1 MHKVQI
7 EMKNL
12 LVNKPMRMK
21 ASNYS
26 VEKLYHSYGSQLYSI
41 AMEIAPNQA
50 AAEKI
55 LIGTFVKIHRQQ
67 STLLNGHSP
76 PVYITLIK
84 LVLQTAHEQLY
95 SNQLKY
101 NFTLK
106 QFANTPLLN
115 KLICE
120 QISLENYCT
129 ENQLTRADAAKKI
142 REELMSIRNSKH
154 KIEMPLPKL

>member
-55 LIGTFVKIHRQQ
+55 LIGTFVKIHQQQ
-67 STLLNGHSP
+67 STQLNGHSP
-76 PVYITLIK
+76 PIYLTLIK
-84 LVLQTAHEQLY
+84 LILQTAHEQLGT
-95 SNQLKY
+95 SQLKY
-101 NFTLK
+101 NFKLK
-106 QFANTPLLN
+106 HFANTPLLN

>member
-1 MHKVQI
+1 
-7 EMKNL
+7 MKT
-12 LVNKPMRMK
+12 
-21 ASNYS
+21 SNTS
-26 VEKLYHSYGSQLYSI
+26 VEKLYHSYGAKLYSI

-129 ENQLTRADAAKKI
+129 ENQLTRA
-142 REELMSIRNSKH
+142 
-154 KIEMPLPKL
+154 

>member
-1 MHKVQI
+1 
-7 EMKNL
+7 MKT
-12 LVNKPMRMK
+12 
-21 ASNYS
+21 SNTS
-26 VEKLYHSYGSQLYSI
+26 VEKLYHSYGTKLYSI
-41 AMEIAPNQA
+41 ALEIAPNQA

-67 STLLNGHSP
+67 STLLNTHSP
-76 PVYITLIK
+76 PIYITLIK
-84 LVLQTAHEQLY
+84 LILQTAHEQLY
-95 SNQLKY
+95 TSQLKY

-154 KIEMPLPKL
+154 QTATPLPKF